1 MPTRSIAISRMKEKK
16 VEKISIDHLDEL
28 SSQIERKQVI
38 ERKKH
43 QKVVEENKK
52 QLLKKINDEQEEKIE
67 AKKAD
72 VRSQLMF
79 VGALYSLALIIM
91 FTFSLQTRRL
101 ILEYTIYGMLCVGIV
116 IVRGLKR

>member
-116 IVRGLKR
+116 IVRSLKR

>member
-1 MPTRSIAISRMKEKK
+1 MKEKK

-43 QKVVEENKK
+43 QKIVEENKK

-79 VGALYSLALIIM
+79 VGALYSLALIII

>member
-79 VGALYSLALIIM
+79 VGALYSLALIII

>member
-43 QKVVEENKK
+43 QKIVEENKK

-79 VGALYSLALIIM
+79 VGALYSLALIII